1 MATQMQLEGAGEG
14 AAKEEKKFFSLLLL
28 LLSPLHLFQG
38 LLFLLPRIFLWYKT
52 KDDSFK
58 STNINKQLSPGQ
70 NTPA

>member
-14 AAKEEKKFFSLLLL
+14 AAEEKRIFSLLLL